1 MRRVLTLFL
10 ILLIMSTADLRA
22 DIRRRMDALRQR
34 PDGGYTNETVVV
46 TALLVGAAILA
57 VGYIVTKVTT
67 KANNI
72 DLGP

>member
-10 ILLIMSTADLRA
+10 ILLTTTAADLRA
-22 DIRRRMDALRQR
+22 NIRRRWDVLRQR
-34 PDGGYTNETVVV
+34 PDGGYTNETVVI
-46 TALLVGAAILA
+46 TALLVGAAILVIGIIIA
-57 VGYIVTKVTT
+57 KVTT

>member
-1 MRRVLTLFL
+1 M
-10 ILLIMSTADLRA
+10 
-22 DIRRRMDALRQR
+22 LRQR

-46 TALLVGAAILA
+46 TALLVGAAILVIGIIIA
-57 VGYIVTKVTT
+57 KVTT

>member
-10 ILLIMSTADLRA
+10 ILLATTVADLRA
-22 DIRRRMDALRQR
+22 GIRRQMDLLKQR
-34 PDGGYTNETVVV
+34 PDGGYTNETVVI
-46 TALLVGAAILA
+46 TALLVGAAILVIGIIIA
-57 VGYIVTKVTT
+57 KVTT

>member
-10 ILLIMSTADLRA
+10 ILLTTTAADLRA
-22 DIRRRMDALRQR
+22 DIRRRIDTLRQR
-34 PDGGYTNETVVV
+34 PDGGYTNETVVI
-46 TALLVGAAILA
+46 TALLVGAAILVIGIIIA
-57 VGYIVTKVTT
+57 KVTT